1 VGEVA
6 RRSFIVVTVGGLYPF
21 SIRANLAPMQPKYEL
36 ARKMR
41 RALTRPEFLLWDRI
55 KQRQP
60 GAPVFRRQYAFGPYI
75 LDFYCIQAKLAI
87 EVDGQEHGVESQINH
102 DTKRDAWLRSKGID
116 TYRIPAYEILKDVGD
131 VADGIYDLAIERL
144 KEV

>member
-6 RRSFIVVTVGGLYPF
+6 RRSFIVVTVGGLYGLSYPT
-21 SIRANLAPMQPKYEL
+21 NLKAMKLKHGL

-55 KQRQP
+55 KVRQS
-60 GAPVFRRQYAFGPYI
+60 GMPVFRRQYAFGPYI
-75 LDFYCIQAKLAI
+75 LDFYCIKAKLAI
-87 EVDGQEHGVESQINH
+87 EVDGQQHGFEDAIKH
-102 DTKRDAWLRSKGID
+102 DTARDEWLHSQGIEV
-116 TYRIPAYEILKDVGD
+116 YRIPASEVLRNVEE

-144 KEV
+144 KGL